1 MKPMEST
8 TKSTTMT
15 CERPARPADAAAP
28 VEGRDGV
35 LPCPAG
41 DGEAAPAAR
50 GEPAG
55 APATAAVKCCVVV
68 PTYNEAENIIALVT
82 QILALP
88 LDTEVLVVDD
98 ASPDGTAEAVAEL
111 ARRESRV
118 HLMRRAG
125 KLGLGSAYVEGFRWA
140 LANTRAD
147 LIFQM
152 DADFS
157 HDPQAIPEFVA
168 AAHQDD
174 LVLGSRY
181 LHGVTVVN
189 WPLSR
194 LFLSYGANLY
204 TRIITGLH
212 LMDATGGYK
221 CFRRE
226 VLETLDLDRIRAD
239 GYSFQIE
246 TTYLAW
252 RRGFRIR
259 EIPIMFV
266 DRRVGVSKMN
276 RRIIAEA
283 VFMVWRLAIA
293 HLFQRRPVQ
302 RQPRPLR
309 DRGREKA

>member
-1 MKPMEST
+1 MEP

-15 CERPARPADAAAP
+15 CEPPARPEDAAAAGERRGGASP
-28 VEGRDGV
+28 H
-35 LPCPAG
+35 PATG
-41 DGEAAPAAR
+41 
-50 GEPAG
+50 G
-55 APATAAVKCCVVV
+55 APATAAGAQPAAAVATVAVKCCVVV
-68 PTYNEAENIIALVT
+68 PTYNEAENIAALVT

-88 LDTEVLVVDD
+88 LDVEVLVVDD
-98 ASPDGTAEAVAEL
+98 ASPDGTAEAVAEV
-111 ARRESRV
+111 ARREPRL

-125 KLGLGSAYVEGFRWA
+125 KLGLGSAYVAGFRWV

-168 AAHQDD
+168 AAQEDD
-174 LVLGSRY
+174 LILGSRY
-181 LHGVTVVN
+181 LRGVTVVN

-204 TRIITGLH
+204 TRIITGMRLK
-212 LMDATGGYK
+212 DATGGYK

-259 EIPIMFV
+259 EIPIIFV
-266 DRRVGVSKMN
+266 DRRVGISKMN

-283 VFMVWRLAIA
+283 VFMVWRLALA
-293 HLFQRRPVQ
+293 HLFLRGPVQ
-302 RQPRPLR
+302 RQARPLR
-309 DRGREKA
+309 ARGGEPA

>member
-1 MKPMEST
+1 MEPT
-8 TKSTTMT
+8 QSTTMT
-15 CERPARPADAAAP
+15 CDRPSRPAEAATPVGRPDEASS
-28 VEGRDGV
+28 
-35 LPCPAG
+35 PAQG
-41 DGEAAPAAR
+41 GGASAPAAQ
-50 GEPAG
+50 GGPAG
-55 APATAAVKCCVVV
+55 SPATAAVKCCVVV
-68 PTYNEAENIIALVT
+68 PTYNEAENILDLLEH
-82 QILALP
+82 ILALP
-88 LDTEVLVVDD
+88 LDIEILVVDD
-98 ASPDGTAEAVAEL
+98 ASPDGTAAVVAER
-111 ARRESRV
+111 AQREPRL

-125 KLGLGSAYVEGFRWA
+125 KLGLGSAYVEGFRWV

-157 HDPQAIPEFVA
+157 HDPQAIPAFVSA
-168 AAHQDD
+168 AEQDD

-181 LHGVTVVN
+181 LRGVTVVN

-194 LFLSYGANLY
+194 LILSYGANLY
-204 TRIITGLH
+204 TRLVTGLR

-226 VLETLDLDRIRAD
+226 VLETLDLGRIRAD

-266 DRRVGVSKMN
+266 DRRVGISKMN

-283 VFMVWRLAIA
+283 VFMVWRLALT
-293 HLFQRRPVQ
+293 HLFQRKPAQ
-302 RQPRPLR
+302 RETRPLQVR
-309 DRGREKA
+309 NREKA